1 MKDKLTSNIG
11 LKVLSVIL
19 AAILWLVITN
29 VDDPIETKPFRDVP
43 VEILNED
50 VITELGKVYDIVQG
64 ETIDFTVEA
73 RRSIKDNLTVADFK
87 VTADFTQ
94 LSDVY
99 AVPIDITCPKYGDEN
114 VRVTDGKEQ
123 RMIISLE
130 EVMEE
135 NFKVNIV
142 TKGEVAEGYF
152 VGKKSASPNI
162 ITVSGPKARIE
173 RISDVVVEVDVSG
186 ATESIHI
193 VGIPKVLDE
202 DGKEMDSS
210 YFTFNENYIS
220 VSIDLYKTKS
230 INLHF
235 STNGSPA
242 EGYVMTNIEYEPKTI
257 EVAGKEEDLRRIRYL
272 SIKESIAGATGNIE
286 KEINLQ
292 EKLPEGIILVGED
305 HNAVINITIEKMQTK
320 EITIWPGDVEFRN
333 KTEDYS
339 VLINSNGPIIVSVM
353 GSTEELARM
362 SRTSLKPYVDL
373 AGYGI
378 GTYTKN
384 IEFDLPEHNK
394 ITNDPEISFNLTT
407 FD

>member
-1 MKDKLTSNIG
+1 
-11 LKVLSVIL
+11 
-19 AAILWLVITN
+19 
-29 VDDPIETKPFRDVP
+29 
-43 VEILNED
+43 
-50 VITELGKVYDIVQG
+50 
-64 ETIDFTVEA
+64 
-73 RRSIKDNLTVADFK
+73 
-87 VTADFTQ
+87 
-94 LSDVY
+94 
-99 AVPIDITCPKYGDEN
+99 
-114 VRVTDGKEQ
+114 
-123 RMIISLE
+123 
-130 EVMEE
+130 
-135 NFKVNIV
+135 
-142 TKGEVAEGYF
+142 
-152 VGKKSASPNI
+152 
-162 ITVSGPKARIE
+162 
-173 RISDVVVEVDVSG
+173 
-186 ATESIHI
+186 
-193 VGIPKVLDE
+193 
-202 DGKEMDSS
+202 MDSS

>member
-186 ATESIHI
+186 AT
-193 VGIPKVLDE
+193 
-202 DGKEMDSS
+202 
-210 YFTFNENYIS
+210 
-220 VSIDLYKTKS
+220 
-230 INLHF
+230 
-235 STNGSPA
+235 
-242 EGYVMTNIEYEPKTI
+242 
-257 EVAGKEEDLRRIRYL
+257 
-272 SIKESIAGATGNIE
+272 
-286 KEINLQ
+286 
-292 EKLPEGIILVGED
+292 
-305 HNAVINITIEKMQTK
+305 
-320 EITIWPGDVEFRN
+320 
-333 KTEDYS
+333 
-339 VLINSNGPIIVSVM
+339 
-353 GSTEELARM
+353 
-362 SRTSLKPYVDL
+362 
-373 AGYGI
+373 
-378 GTYTKN
+378 
-384 IEFDLPEHNK
+384 
-394 ITNDPEISFNLTT
+394 
-407 FD
+407 